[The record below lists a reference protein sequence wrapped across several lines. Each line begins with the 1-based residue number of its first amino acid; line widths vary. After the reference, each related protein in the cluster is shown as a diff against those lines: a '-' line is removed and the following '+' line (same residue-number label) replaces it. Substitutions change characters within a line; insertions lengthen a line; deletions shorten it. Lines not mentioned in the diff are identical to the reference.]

1 MTDPSTNE
9 ERHYTV
15 QELSREW
22 VLSAW
27 MIRKLFEDEP
37 DVLTIGHRLASR
49 RRKYITIRIPEHVK
63 ERVRRRLA
71 VRAA

>member
-1 MTDPSTNE
+1 MNVAETTAE
-9 ERHYTV
+9 KHYTV
-15 QELSREW
+15 QEISRDW
-22 VLSAW
+22 ALSAW

-49 RRKYITIRIPEHVK
+49 KRKYVTIRIPHHVK